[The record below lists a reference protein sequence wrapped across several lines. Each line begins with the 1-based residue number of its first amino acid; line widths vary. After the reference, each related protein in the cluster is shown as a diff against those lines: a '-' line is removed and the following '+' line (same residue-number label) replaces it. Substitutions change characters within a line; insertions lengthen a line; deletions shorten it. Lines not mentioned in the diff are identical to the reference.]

1 MKVWMLVN
9 QDAGDG
15 VSLEALRT
23 LVERSGHSVLD
34 VVDADSPVSTH
45 DGRAD
50 LVAVA
55 GGDGTIAKASG
66 LVARSPTPLA
76 ILPVGTANNIA
87 RALGLT
93 ASIPEL
99 IGRWTSA
106 RRVPFDLGYARAR
119 GNEWRIV
126 EGAGAGL
133 IPAGIAARER
143 RKQQETDEPDDRPA
157 EIDRAV
163 RAFSDA
169 LRDLEPRRW
178 SIVIDGVQIV
188 GDFLIVEVLNIPSVG
203 PNLRLSSRAV
213 PTDGYFDVIL
223 ADHTYRDDMA
233 VYLSRRLEGDDGEL
247 SLPRRLAQTV
257 TIKGCD
263 ELHIDD
269 ERVDT
274 CGLGEIGIRIAPGAI
289 TVLI

>member
-15 VSLEALRT
+15 VSSEDLRT

-34 VVDADSPVSTH
+34 VVDADGSPSTH

-50 LVAVA
+50 LVVVA

-76 ILPVGTANNIA
+76 ILPLGTANNIA

-93 ASIPEL
+93 APIPEL
-99 IGRWTSA
+99 IRRWSSA
-106 RRVPFDLGYARAR
+106 QRIAFDLGYARAE
-119 GNEWRIV
+119 GIEWRIL
-126 EGAGAGL
+126 EGAGSGL
-133 IPAGIAARER
+133 IPAGIAARQREKR
-143 RKQQETDEPDDRPA
+143 QEADEPEDRPA
-157 EIDRAV
+157 EIDRSV

-178 SIVIDGVQIV
+178 SIAIDGRQIV
-188 GDFLIVEVLNIPSVG
+188 DDFLMLEVLNIPSVG
-203 PNLRLSSRAV
+203 PNLLLSSRAV

-223 ADHTYRDDMA
+223 ADRTHRDDVSA
-233 VYLSRRLEGDDGEL
+233 YLSRRLEGGDGEL
-247 SLPRRLAQTV
+247 SLPHRLARTV
-257 TIKGCD
+257 TIQGCD

-274 CGLGEIGIRIAPGAI
+274 CGLGEIAITIAPGAM